1 MKSKAIIKLAV
12 VALLVIVFSFLMLE
26 GCQIPGTIYEFRPVS
41 EVLSLG
47 LDLRGGLAT
56 EYVATDTS
64 VENFDTLMDSTV
76 SVLRTRLT
84 NAGFTEATIARQGT
98 DTIRVEI
105 PDVEDPEEVVSL
117 IGTPAHLEIRD
128 PEGNVVIEGKDIKS
142 AQVGTTDGSQPS
154 LTSSP
159 VVVLEFT
166 EEGAAAFAEATET
179 WLGQSLGIYLDDQQI
194 SSPVVNDVITNGE
207 AVISYDSNSG
217 MSTEEQWE
225 SCETLALQITSGAL
239 PLDITEKET
248 RAISPTLGVEA
259 MQGAVLAGLIG
270 LILII
275 LFMIAVYRLPGVAA
289 SLALLIY
296 ILIVFVLLCEI
307 PGVQLTLQG
316 VAGILLGI
324 GMAVDANVVL
334 FERFREELHLGRSP
348 MAALKFGYKNALS
361 AILDSN
367 ITTLIAAGVLLAF
380 GTGTIQGFA
389 TTLIISVVT
398 SLFTAV
404 FVSRFLLRQIIN
416 LNIQNLNLFSRPF
429 REKKADKKRFTGH
442 TRVCVGISCAI
453 VVIALIMQV
462 CGAGLNLGLDFTGG
476 SLLTYAVGED
486 YDVNDVETI
495 LHHAGLTKFQITKSE
510 PSTEELAA
518 STEDS
523 ASAEAVEPSASPA
536 PAEAGDE
543 IEVLEYTEE
552 DLAHD
557 HDGDGIPDHT
567 AEEHEAQAEEAEAPI
582 GLLDLDKSS
591 IQPDG
596 MTDLQIRLSLVDETE
611 GLEQAVT
618 DAVLAA
624 LPEAEKL
631 SYGPVP
637 AESIVDNGW
646 DTAFTGGYLLKFDAE
661 GEEAEALQASVLSAL
676 EEAGIPV
683 ENVLV
688 TRIAAETEEAP
699 ADEASATEEPIVT
712 EEPVSEEAAAAEQ
725 TDSEADVAEQE
736 TGKTYLAV
744 LVSLNDQ
751 TTRVRSLLE
760 SEMRLKYENFHFIS
774 IDHVSAVAG
783 RDLISNAVKTLVI
796 AFACMLIYIAIR
808 FDLFSGLAAL
818 LALIHDVLIMYAFMV
833 FFRGIFQVNS
843 PFIAAILT
851 IIGYSINNTIII
863 FDRIRELSRKP
874 GLTQTPRMEIV
885 ELSVSQ
891 TLSRT
896 VNTSLTTLITLVC
909 LFIFGVSSIR
919 EFAFPLIIG
928 MLAGSYSSIML
939 SGQIWTALLNRFGKK
954 QPRAQKSR

>member
-1 MKSKAIIKLAV
+1 MKSKAIVKLAV
-12 VALLVIVFSFLMLE
+12 VALLVIVCSFLMLE

-64 VENFDTLMDSTV
+64 LENFDTLMDSTV

-142 AQVGTTDGSQPS
+142 AQVGTTDASQPS

-207 AVISYDSNSG
+207 AVISYDSNGG
-217 MSTEEQWE
+217 MSNEEQWK

-296 ILIVFVLLCEI
+296 ILIVFALLCEI

-404 FVSRFLLRQIIN
+404 FVTRFLLRQIIN
-416 LNIQNLNLFSRPF
+416 LDIQNLNLYSRPF

-442 TRVCVGISCAI
+442 ARVCVGISCAI

-462 CGAGLNLGLDFTGG
+462 CGAGLNLGIDFTGG

-486 YDVNDVETI
+486 YNVNDVENI
-495 LHHAGLTKFQITKSE
+495 LRHAGLTKFQVTKTE

-518 STEDS
+518 SAAES
-523 ASAEAVEPSASPA
+523 SEEAVEPSVSPV
-536 PAEAGDE
+536 PTEDE
-543 IEVLEYTEE
+543 IEILEYTEE

-567 AEEHEAQAEEAEAPI
+567 AEEHDAQAEEAEEPI

-611 GLEQAVT
+611 GLEQAAT

-631 SYGPVP
+631 SYGPVS

-661 GEEAEALQASVLSAL
+661 GEDAEALQASVLSAL
-676 EEAGIPV
+676 EEAGVPV

-712 EEPVSEEAAAAEQ
+712 EEPVSEETAAVEQADSETDAAE
-725 TDSEADVAEQE
+725 EE
-736 TGKTYLAV
+736 TGETYLAV
-744 LVSLNDQ
+744 LISLNDQ

-760 SEMRLKYENFHFIS
+760 SEMCLKYENFHFVS

-833 FFRGIFQVNS
+833 FFRGVFQVNS

-874 GLTQTPRMEIV
+874 GFTQTPRMEIV

-939 SGQIWTALLNRFGKK
+939 SGQIWTALLGRFGKK
-954 QPRAQKSR
+954 QPSAQKSR

>member
-1 MKSKAIIKLAV
+1 MKSKAIVKLAV
-12 VALLVIVFSFLMLE
+12 VALLVIVCSFLMLE

-64 VENFDTLMDSTV
+64 LENFDTLMDSTV

-142 AQVGTTDGSQPS
+142 AQVGTTDASQPS

-217 MSTEEQWE
+217 MSNEEQWK

-239 PLDITEKET
+239 PLDITERET

-296 ILIVFVLLCEI
+296 ILIVFALLCEI

-404 FVSRFLLRQIIN
+404 FVTRFLLRQIIN
-416 LNIQNLNLFSRPF
+416 LDIQNLNLYSRPF
-429 REKKADKKRFTGH
+429 REKKSEKKRFTGH

-453 VVIALIMQV
+453 VVVALIMQI
-462 CGAGLNLGLDFTGG
+462 CGAGLNLGIDFTGG

-495 LHHAGLTKFQITKSE
+495 LRHAGLTKFQVTKTE

-518 STEDS
+518 SEDGVPV
-523 ASAEAVEPSASPA
+523 ETIEPSASPA
-536 PAEAGDE
+536 PTDDE
-543 IEVLEYTEE
+543 IEILEYTEE

-567 AEEHEAQAEEAEAPI
+567 AEEHDAQAEETEEPL

-611 GLEQAVT
+611 GLEQAAT

-631 SYGPVP
+631 SYGPIP

-661 GEEAEALQASVLSAL
+661 GEDAEALQASVLSAL
-676 EEAGIPV
+676 EDAGIPV

-688 TRIAAETEEAP
+688 TRTAAETENPSAEETASTE
-699 ADEASATEEPIVT
+699 EASPEET
-712 EEPVSEEAAAAEQ
+712 AAVEQ
-725 TDSEADVAEQE
+725 ADSEADVVEEEAEE
-736 TGKTYLAV
+736 TYLAV
-744 LVSLNDQ
+744 LISLNDQ

-760 SEMRLKYENFHFIS
+760 SEMCLKYENFHFVS

-833 FFRGIFQVNS
+833 FFRGVFQVNS

-874 GLTQTPRMEIV
+874 GFTQTPRMEIV

-939 SGQIWTALLNRFGKK
+939 SGQIWTALLGRFGKK
-954 QPRAQKSR
+954 QPSAQKSR